1 MGKSQFKIAADLVI
15 EDCQANGYQVATASD
30 YYWAYR
36 RFFES
41 INTNFDSDK
50 FIDYINKRI

>member
-15 EDCQANGYQVATASD
+15 EDCKENGYIYPTASD

-36 RFFES
+36 EFFEALDS
-41 INTNFDSDK
+41 KFDPDK
-50 FIDYINKRI
+50 FGQYINKRI